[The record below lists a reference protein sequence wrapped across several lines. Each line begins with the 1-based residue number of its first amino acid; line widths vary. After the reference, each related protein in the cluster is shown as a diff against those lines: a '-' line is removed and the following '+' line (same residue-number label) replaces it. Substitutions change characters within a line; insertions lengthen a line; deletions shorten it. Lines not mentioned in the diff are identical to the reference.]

1 MQIKLLKVKLC
12 DSASLQDSFLV
23 FAKKTMCLSAFEAKK
38 INLILYPDSYREWR
52 FFKLQF
58 YKY

>member
-23 FAKKTMCLSAFEAKK
+23 FAKKLCVLAPSWQKK
-38 INLILYPDSYREWR
+38 INLILYPDSYREWH